1 MVELGTGRGKDDV
14 REKTRADSEDTEIT
28 LGTGKLLGIFFGLV
42 FVCSIFFTLGYLLG
56 HSTAA
61 GDKTDI
67 VGAAPTGGSPAGK
80 PSAVNKNA
88 ESPAAVGPAPATTP
102 ANNANATAPGTAPAA
117 LPAASP
123 SPAANTNTLSGG
135 TYTVQVAAVS
145 KKEDADTLV
154 TALSKKQYPVYMTTV
169 QGDPLF
175 HVQVGPF
182 NDPKDAEA
190 MRVRLAGEGYDA
202 IVKK

>member
-1 MVELGTGRGKDDV
+1 MVELGIGRSKDELRD
-14 REKTRADSEDTEIT
+14 RILIDSDDTEIT

-42 FVCSIFFTLGYLLG
+42 LVCSIFFTLGYLLG

-61 GDKTDI
+61 GDKTEI
-67 VGAAPTGGSPAGK
+67 VGAAPTGGSSAGK

-88 ESPAAVGPAPATTP
+88 EPPAIVGPSPASATSNVSAPSTSSS
-102 ANNANATAPGTAPAA
+102 A

-123 SPAANTNTLSGG
+123 APATEIKAAPGG

-145 KKEDADTLV
+145 KKEDADNLV
-154 TALSKKQYPVYMTTV
+154 TALSKKQYPVFMTTV

-182 NDPKDAEA
+182 NDPKDAET

-202 IVKK
+202 IVKR

>member
-1 MVELGTGRGKDDV
+1 MVDLATGRGRDDV
-14 REKTRADSEDTEIT
+14 RERAQAESEDTEIT

-42 FVCSIFFTLGYLLG
+42 FICSIFFTLGYLLG

-61 GDKTDI
+61 GGKTEI
-67 VGAAPTGGSPAGK
+67 VSAPPTSGSTAGK
-80 PSAVNKNA
+80 PSAGNKNQ
-88 ESPAAVGPAPATTP
+88 EPATVGPAPANAA
-102 ANNANATAPGTAPAA
+102 ANNPPATAPAA
-117 LPAASP
+117 APVSSPAPAADVKP
-123 SPAANTNTLSGG
+123 SSGG

-145 KKEDADTLV
+145 KKEDADNLV

-169 QGDPLF
+169 PGDNLF

-182 NDPKDAEA
+182 NDPKDADV
-190 MRVRLAGEGYDA
+190 MRARLAGEGYDA

>member
-1 MVELGTGRGKDDV
+1 MVVLGTGRSK
-14 REKTRADSEDTEIT
+14 ERAEVLKELLAESDDTEIT

-56 HSTAA
+56 HSTAS

-67 VGAAPTGGSPAGK
+67 VGGPPSSGSASGK
-80 PSAVNKNA
+80 PAAGNKNVETPSA
-88 ESPAAVGPAPATTP
+88 NVGPAPV
-102 ANNANATAPGTAPAA
+102 NANANNSSNPNAPAA
-117 LPAASP
+117 VPVSTPAEIKASP
-123 SPAANTNTLSGG
+123 GG

-154 TALSKKQYPVYMTTV
+154 TALSKKQYPVFMTTV
-169 QGDPLF
+169 QGDSLF

-182 NDPKDAEA
+182 SDPKDAET
-190 MRVRLAGEGYDA
+190 MRARLAGEGYDA
-202 IVKK
+202 IVKR